1 MAQMVKKFPAM
12 QEIQLRFLGQED
24 TLEKG
29 TAPHSSI
36 LAWRISWTKKP
47 GRLQSMYYT
56 QSDTTEQLTHTHTHT
71 HTYTQMLM
79 RYFTH
84 FYISHLQNSIY
95 NLDLQIITFELVVFQ
110 MLNCHP
116 YLTVQV

>member
-1 MAQMVKKFPAM
+1 M
-12 QEIQLRFLGQED
+12 D
-24 TLEKG
+24 
-29 TAPHSSI
+29 
-36 LAWRISWTKKP
+36 
-47 GRLQSMYYT
+47 YT
-56 QSDTTEQLTHTHTHT
+56 QSDTTEQLTHTHI
-71 HTYTQMLM
+71 QMLM

-95 NLDLQIITFELVVFQ
+95 NLDLQIITFGLMVFQ